1 MAPARLRP
9 WHRWALLF
17 CLAALGR
24 PGLGSLPWGA
34 MVVAPAPPAL
44 PVRVGPSV
52 LAGDLAMLA
61 TETRRALRA
70 GADFVHLD
78 VFDGNWIKVWLLV
91 TGNHG

>member
-1 MAPARLRP
+1 
-9 WHRWALLF
+9 
-17 CLAALGR
+17 
-24 PGLGSLPWGA
+24 
-34 MVVAPAPPAL
+34 MVVEPPVDAP

-78 VFDGNWIKVWLLV
+78 VFDGNWIKVP
-91 TGNHG
+91 